1 MKKLDTNVK
10 MTNGLASLMCIA
22 NQNKTHIKSSK
33 PRDAK
38 NSNHLNLER
47 KHDTSHHKLLNSS
60 QIPLKYD

>member
-10 MTNGLASLMCIA
+10 MTNGLASLICTT

-38 NSNHLNLER
+38 NSSHLNLEG
-47 KHDTSHHKLLNSS
+47 
-60 QIPLKYD
+60 